1 MPDCQCSVDAAALL
15 DFTRRIIRIPSI
27 SLEEQAVSEAI
38 AAEMTRLGFDT
49 VETDAMH
56 NVVGRLRGQ
65 GGGPTLL
72 VNGHMDHAAEGDMV
86 APHDAAI
93 IDGRPYGHDGPVVHG
108 RGACDNKGGVAS
120 MLYAAAAVRASGRPL
135 RGDCLVTVSARE
147 EMAKG
152 EGINCLLQSGLTAD
166 MAISVEATNLGVY
179 VGHRGKAEFAVE
191 TRGRTSHAGLPQ
203 AGVNAIL
210 HMNKVLSALVAGY
223 EMPTHPILGRAS
235 WTVIDIAAWPG
246 RLTPIVP
253 DRCEI
258 VVDRRFFPEESTES
272 LIGGIQA
279 VLDRVAHDTP
289 DFHAAVTPLKRFP
302 AHLTDPGGP
311 VVTALRR
318 ARERELGSAG
328 TLGTWY
334 FGGEGAF
341 LEQAGIPC
349 VGFGP
354 GDEHLAHTPNDVVPV
369 SHLEDAAK
377 VLAGCIVD
385 ICG

>member
-1 MPDCQCSVDAAALL
+1 MLDCDRHLRAEELL
-15 DFTRRIIRIPSI
+15 EFTREIIRIPSI
-27 SLEEQAVSEAI
+27 SLEERAVAQAI
-38 AAEMTRLGFDT
+38 AARMDALGFDT
-49 VETDAMH
+49 VEIDALH
-56 NVVGRLRGQ
+56 NVVGRLRGE
-65 GGGPTLL
+65 GGGKTLL
-72 VNGHMDHAAEGDMV
+72 LNGHMDHAAEGDMV
-86 APHDAAI
+86 DPHDAAV

-120 MLYAAAAVRASGRPL
+120 MLYAAAAVRASGTAL

-152 EGINCLLQSGLTAD
+152 EGIRHMLDQGLTAD
-166 MAISVEATNLGVY
+166 CAISVEATNLGVY

-210 HMNKVLSALVAGY
+210 HMNKVLSALEASY
-223 EMPTHPILGRAS
+223 AMPVHPFLGPAS

-258 VVDRRFFPEESTES
+258 VLDRRFFPEETTED
-272 LIGGIQA
+272 LLAGLQA
-279 VLDRVAHDTP
+279 VLDAVGRDSP
-289 DFHAAVTPLKRFP
+289 DFRAGITPLKRFP
-302 AHLTDPGGP
+302 AHMTDPQGP
-311 VVTALRR
+311 VVTAVRQ
-318 ARERELGSAG
+318 ARERRLGPLGALGS
-328 TLGTWY
+328 WY

-354 GDEHLAHTPNDVVPV
+354 GDEHLAHTPRDVVPV
-369 SHLEDAAK
+369 SHLTDAAC
-377 VLAGCIVD
+377 VLAESIVAV
-385 ICG
+385 CA

>member
-1 MPDCQCSVDAAALL
+1 MLDCKRDINGEALL

-27 SLEEQAVSEAI
+27 SLEEKAVSEVI
-38 AAEMTRLGFDT
+38 AAEMTRLGFDA

-56 NVVGRLRGQ
+56 NVVGRLRGT
-65 GGGPTLL
+65 GDGPSLL
-72 VNGHMDHAAEGDMV
+72 LNGHMDHAAEGDMV
-86 APHDAAI
+86 APHDATI
-93 IDGRPYGHDGPVVHG
+93 IDGHPYGHDGPVVHG

-120 MLYAAAAVRASGRPL
+120 MIYAASAVRASGTPL
-135 RGDCLVTVSARE
+135 RGDCIVSVSARE

-152 EGINCLLQSGLTAD
+152 EGIQFMLQNGLTAD
-166 MAISVEATNLGVY
+166 CAISVEATNLGVY
-179 VGHRGKAEFAVE
+179 VGHRGKAEFAIE
-191 TRGRTSHAGLPQ
+191 TKGRTSHAGLPQ

-210 HMNKVLSALVAGY
+210 HMNKVLNALVSAY

-258 VVDRRFFPEESTES
+258 VLDRRFFPEETTED
-272 LIGGIQA
+272 LAAGIKA
-279 VLDRVAHDTP
+279 VLDRVANDTS
-289 DFHAAVTPLKRFP
+289 DFQPGITPLKRFP

-311 VVTALRR
+311 VVMALRQ
-318 ARERELGSAG
+318 ARERELGPVGA
-328 TLGTWY
+328 LGTWY

-341 LEQAGIPC
+341 LERAGIPC

-369 SHLEDAAK
+369 SHLTDAAK
-377 VLAGCIVD
+377 VLARTIVD